1 MKMSSDV
8 KSTVGGNLLPLD
20 GEAYFYPDFFSAKE
34 SDALMFALQTNIDW
48 KQEPIKIMGKEVMQP
63 RLTAWHGD
71 AGRSYRYSGISMD
84 PAPWNTELLVIK
96 EKIERVSGQTFNSVL
111 LNFYRNGQDSMGWHR
126 DNEKSLGIDP
136 VIGSVSFG
144 TARMFQF
151 KHRQQPELRERI
163 LLTNGSFLLMK
174 GSTQHHWHHSIP
186 KESKVSGVRINLTFR
201 TII

>member
-8 KSTVGGNLLPLD
+8 KSTVGSNLLPLD
-20 GEAYFYPDFFSAKE
+20 GEAYFYPDLFSAKE
-34 SDALMFALQTNIDW
+34 SEALMFGLQTNIDW

-71 AGRSYRYSGISMD
+71 AGKSYRYSGINMD
-84 PAPWNTELLVIK
+84 PAPWIPELLVIK

-174 GSTQHHWHHSIP
+174 GSTQHHWYHSIP
-186 KESKVSGVRINLTFR
+186 KESKVSGSRINLTFR
-201 TII
+201 TVI